1 MPYVPAMETVAP
13 LSVPDAM
20 SYVSGALSTSAPDRT
35 PDSVAN
41 VSAAAVS
48 VIAIDDGA
56 ARVGVSSVPVIE
68 TTSVRDALSEPSDA
82 ETVNTSVASVASA
95 LIAASFGT

>member
-1 MPYVPAMETVAP
+1 M
-13 LSVPDAM
+13 
-20 SYVSGALSTSAPDRT
+20 
-35 PDSVAN
+35 AN

-48 VIAIDDGA
+48 VTAIDNGA
-56 ARVGVSSVPVIE
+56 VSVGASSVAVIE
-68 TTSVRDALSEPSDA
+68 TISVREALSEPSEA